1 MAQVGV
7 SINGRTFQIA
17 CDDGQEEH
25 LKHLAAYVDKRV
37 AELIAA
43 VGQVGDMRL
52 LVMTALILADELS
65 EMADDVSKLRAGGA
79 GNGAAPHQPN
89 DAALA
94 RSLDSLAAKLES
106 IAERLERAP

>member
-1 MAQVGV
+1 LAQVGV
-7 SINGRTFQIA
+7 AINGRTYQIA

-25 LKHLAAYVDKRV
+25 LKQLATYVDKRV

-65 EMADDVSKLRAGGA
+65 EMADDLAKLRAGQDGKPA
-79 GNGAAPHQPN
+79 ETRAN
-89 DAALA
+89 DAVLA
-94 RSLDSLAAKLES
+94 TSLDTLAEKLES

>member
-7 SINGRTFQIA
+7 AINGRTYQIA

-25 LKHLAAYVDKRV
+25 LKHLATYVDKRV

-65 EMADDVSKLRAGGA
+65 EMADDLQRLQT
-79 GNGAAPHQPN
+79 GNGAAPHAN

-94 RSLDSLAAKLES
+94 STLDSLAEKLES

>member
-1 MAQVGV
+1 MGQVGV
-7 SINGRTFQIA
+7 AINGRTYQIA

-25 LKHLAAYVDKRV
+25 LKQLGAYVDKRI

-65 EMADDVSKLRAGGA
+65 EMSEDLGKAKTQHEGKSAEQRM
-79 GNGAAPHQPN
+79 N
-89 DAALA
+89 DTVLA
-94 RSLDSLAAKLES
+94 SSLDSLAQKLES
-106 IAERLERAP
+106 IADRLERAP

>member
-1 MAQVGV
+1 VAQVGV
-7 SINGRTFQIA
+7 AINGRTYQIA

-25 LKHLAAYVDKRV
+25 LKQLAAYVDKRV

-65 EMADDVSKLRAGGA
+65 EMADDVGKMRA
-79 GNGAAPHQPN
+79 QN
-89 DAALA
+89 DGKSAEARMSETVLASSLDTLA
-94 RSLDSLAAKLES
+94 RKLES
-106 IAERLERAP
+106 IAERLESAP

>member
-7 SINGRTFQIA
+7 AINGRTYQIA

-25 LKHLAAYVDKRV
+25 LKALAAYVDKRV

-52 LVMTALILADELS
+52 LVMTALILADEMS
-65 EMADDVSKLRAGGA
+65 EMADDLGKIRHE
-79 GNGAAPHQPN
+79 HQGKSAESRMS
-89 DAALA
+89 DAVLA
-94 RSLDSLAAKLES
+94 SSLDTLAQKLETL
-106 IAERLERAP
+106 AERLERAP

>member
-1 MAQVGV
+1 VAQVGV
-7 SINGRTFQIA
+7 AINGRTYQIA

-25 LKHLAAYVDKRV
+25 LKQLAAYVDKRV

-65 EMADDVSKLRAGGA
+65 EMADDLGKMRAQHDGKSA
-79 GNGAAPHQPN
+79 EVRMSETVLASSL
-89 DAALA
+89 DTLA
-94 RSLDSLAAKLES
+94 RKLES
-106 IAERLERAP
+106 IAERLESAP

>member
-1 MAQVGV
+1 VAQVGV
-7 SINGRTFQIA
+7 AINGRTYQIA

-25 LKHLAAYVDKRV
+25 LKQLAAYVDKRV

-65 EMADDVSKLRAGGA
+65 EMAEDLGKVRTDHDGTSAETRLSETV
-79 GNGAAPHQPN
+79 
-89 DAALA
+89 LA
-94 RSLDSLAAKLES
+94 NSLDTLAQKIES
-106 IAERLERAP
+106 IAERIERVS

>member
-7 SINGRTFQIA
+7 AINGRTYQIA

-25 LKHLAAYVDKRV
+25 LKQLATYVDKRV

-65 EMADDVSKLRAGGA
+65 EMADDLGKLRAGQD
-79 GNGAAPHQPN
+79 GNGAGTRVN
-89 DAALA
+89 DAVLA
-94 RSLDSLAAKLES
+94 TSLDTLAQKLES
-106 IAERLERAP
+106 IAERLERVP